1 MPTFSRTTIVR
12 GPCKIGFDSATFY
25 SKGGVTLTM
34 TNATFDKE
42 TDAYG
47 VVSKSKTDFQIVV
60 EFEPVGEIEDLAK
73 LFPYGSTAMGAS
85 IYGNADKALTITAAD
100 ATYTIN
106 NAAVTQM
113 PSIRC
118 SANNT
123 AFGTVQFT
131 GLLEDGAD
139 PDAIDDSN
147 YYAVSAGAAIGT
159 AFDPAKIITAPYKA
173 TLGAIGPFFSEAG
186 FEISFDLSLQPIAT
200 DGLGTVDMS
209 LQNLGATITCIPTG
223 LDAQSFDTFFGSLNA
238 GADLTSSA
246 LDISTATVGGLNFD
260 CAAVQVIDL
269 QKRFSP
275 TDNRLGQL
283 TLAAKRTFS
292 AGAPQPLFS
301 VAAVAV
307 P

>member
-60 EFEPVGEIEDLAK
+60 EFEPVGEIEDLTK
-73 LFPYGSTAMGAS
+73 LFPYGNTAMGAS
-85 IYGNADKALTITAAD
+85 IYGGTDKALTITAAD
-100 ATYTIN
+100 ATYTIKS
-106 NAAVTQM
+106 AAVTQM

-131 GLLEDGAD
+131 GLLDLGGDPSVLAD
-139 PDAIDDSN
+139 
-147 YYAVSAGAAIGT
+147 YYAVASGT
-159 AFDPAKIITAPYKA
+159 SISSDFAPAKIITAPYQA

-186 FEISFDLSLQPIAT
+186 FEISFDLSLNPVT
-200 DGLGTVDMS
+200 VDGIGTVDMS

-223 LDAQSFDTFFGSLNA
+223 LAESAFDALFGSLDA
-238 GADLTSSA
+238 GEDLASSA
-246 LDISTATVGGLNFD
+246 FGIVTTTVGGLDFD
-260 CAAVQVIDL
+260 CAAVQLIDL

-292 AGAPQPLFS
+292 TGAPQPLFT
-301 VAAVAV
+301 VAAVT
-307 P
+307 PP

>member
-1 MPTFSRTTIVR
+1 MPTFNRTTIVR
-12 GPCKIGFDSATFY
+12 GPCKIAYDSATFY
-25 SKGGVTLTM
+25 SKGGVSLTM

-47 VVSKSKTDFQIVV
+47 MVSKSKTDFQIVV

-73 LFPYGSTAMGAS
+73 LFPYGNTAMGAS
-85 IYGNADKALTITAAD
+85 IYGGTDKPLVITALD

-131 GLLEDGAD
+131 GLLEISGNPSSLAD
-139 PDAIDDSN
+139 
-147 YYAVSAGAAIGT
+147 YYAVASGGSIGT
-159 AFDPAKIITAPYKA
+159 AFDPAKIITAPYTA
-173 TLGAIGPFFSEAG
+173 SFGEISGFFSEAG
-186 FEISFDLSLQPIAT
+186 FEISFELGLNPIVV
-200 DGLGTVDMS
+200 DGIGTVDMS
-209 LQNLGATITCIPTG
+209 MQNLGATVTCIPTG
-223 LDAQSFDTFFGSLNA
+223 VAENTFDAYFGSLDAGEDLATDSLNISTETIGGLSFICA
-238 GADLTSSA
+238 GAQL
-246 LDISTATVGGLNFD
+246 
-260 CAAVQVIDL
+260 IDL

-283 TLAAKRTFS
+283 TIAAKRTFS
-292 AGAPQPLFS
+292 TGAPVELFN
-301 VAAVAV
+301 VAAVTE
-307 P
+307 

>member
-73 LFPYGSTAMGAS
+73 LFPYGNTAMGAS
-85 IYGNADKALTITAAD
+85 IYGGTDKPLVITAAD
-100 ATYTIN
+100 ATYTIT

-131 GLLEDGAD
+131 GLLA
-139 PDAIDDSN
+139 DDSDPADLAN
-147 YYAVSAGAAIGT
+147 YYIQDSGGSIGT
-159 AFDPAKIITAPYKA
+159 AFDPTKIITAPYRA
-173 TLGAIGPFFSEAG
+173 TLGAIGPFFSEGG
-186 FEISFDLSLQPIAT
+186 FEVSFDLSLNPVAV
-200 DGLGTVDMS
+200 DGIGTVDMS

-223 LDAQSFDTFFGSLNA
+223 IAEDSFDTFFDTLDA
-238 GADLTSSA
+238 GKDLASSA

-260 CAAVQVIDL
+260 CAAVQLIDL

-283 TLAAKRTFS
+283 TLAAKRTFNT
-292 AGAPQPLFS
+292 GAPVALFT
-301 VAAVAV
+301 VAAVTV
-307 P
+307 

>member
-12 GPCKIGFDSATFY
+12 GPCKIGFDTATFY

-60 EFEPVGEIEDLAK
+60 EFEPVGEIEELAK
-73 LFPYGSTAMGAS
+73 LFPYGNTAMGAS
-85 IYGNADKALTITAAD
+85 IYGSADKALTITAAD
-100 ATYTIN
+100 ATYTIK

-123 AFGTVQFT
+123 AFGTVQLT
-131 GLLEDGAD
+131 GLLEINGD
-139 PDAIDDSN
+139 PGLIES
-147 YYAVSAGAAIGT
+147 YYAVAGGASIGT
-159 AFDPAKIITAPYKA
+159 AFDPLKIITAPYRA
-173 TLGAIGPFFSEAG
+173 TLGAIGPFFSEGG
-186 FEISFDLSLQPIAT
+186 FEISFDLSLNPVT
-200 DGLGTVDMS
+200 VDGIGTVDMS

-223 LDAQSFDTFFGSLNA
+223 IAENSFDTFFDTLDA
-238 GADLTSSA
+238 GADLASSA
-246 LDISTATVGGLNFD
+246 LDISTATAGGLNFD
-260 CAAVQVIDL
+260 CAAVQLIDL

-292 AGAPQPLFS
+292 TGAPQPLFT
-301 VAAVAV
+301 VAAVTA

>member
-1 MPTFSRTTIVR
+1 
-12 GPCKIGFDSATFY
+12 
-25 SKGGVTLTM
+25 M

-73 LFPYGSTAMGAS
+73 LFPYGNTAMGAS
-85 IYGNADKALTITAAD
+85 IYGGTDKPLVITAVD
-100 ATYTIN
+100 ATYTIT

-131 GLLEDGAD
+131 GLISDDGD
-139 PDAIDDSN
+139 PVDLVN
-147 YYAVSAGAAIGT
+147 YYIQDSGGSIGT
-159 AFDPAKIITAPYKA
+159 AFDPLKIITAPYRA
-173 TLGAIGPFFSEAG
+173 TLGAIGPFFSEGG
-186 FEISFDLSLQPIAT
+186 FEISFDLSLNPVAV
-200 DGLGTVDMS
+200 DGIGTVDMS

-223 LDAQSFDTFFGSLNA
+223 IAEDSFDTFFDTLDA
-238 GADLTSSA
+238 GADLASSA

-260 CAAVQVIDL
+260 CAAVQLIDL

-283 TLAAKRTFS
+283 TLAAKRTFNT
-292 AGAPQPLFS
+292 GAPVALFT
-301 VAAVAV
+301 VAAVTA